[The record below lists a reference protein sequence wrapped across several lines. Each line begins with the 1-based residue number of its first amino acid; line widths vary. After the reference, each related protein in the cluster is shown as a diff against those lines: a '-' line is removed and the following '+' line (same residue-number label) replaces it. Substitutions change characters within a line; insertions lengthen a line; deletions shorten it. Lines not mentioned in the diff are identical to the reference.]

1 MSKVIQGE
9 FSLKN
14 LGYFIIYYIPSKKFI
29 TELITQDNSWYYWEE
44 KNRPHELLIKSI
56 TLSEWYNEQN
66 QELFEYFE
74 SWDDLKYK
82 IENTSHEYI
91 NNKKQKIKTFIENS
105 NTSNI
110 EKWKNILKIGK
121 ILN

>member
-1 MSKVIQGE
+1 M
-9 FSLKN
+9 
-14 LGYFIIYYIPSKKFI
+14 
-29 TELITQDNSWYYWEE
+29 
-44 KNRPHELLIKSI
+44 
-56 TLSEWYNEQN
+56 SEWYNEQN